1 MDSTAPTNIAD
12 YLAQFASAVVPLHD
26 FHVFPDVED
35 EPNSFN
41 IFLNEGST
49 FIFTSVDDE
58 GNFGMILYFD
68 DIKVPQGENLFDLQ
82 VILHLPFDDFKI
94 METLIAISYSSCTWK
109 RRRPR
114 RSLLLAMTTIWHVL
128 NGVCDP
134 SCLL

>member
-26 FHVFPDVED
+26 FHVFPDYGD

-49 FIFTSVDDE
+49 FFFSPVDDE

-94 METLIAISYSSCTWK
+94 METPDHHTLLILYVEEEGATKITATGDDK
-109 RRRPR
+109 H
-114 RSLLLAMTTIWHVL
+114 LAHVEW
-128 NGVCDP
+128 GV
-134 SCLL
+134 

>member
-26 FHVFPDVED
+26 FHVFPDYGD

-49 FIFTSVDDE
+49 FIFSPVDDD

-68 DIKVPQGENLFDLQ
+68 DIKVPQTENLFDLQ
-82 VILHLPFDDFKI
+82 VIFHLPFDDFKI
-94 METLIAISYSSCTWK
+94 METPDHHTLLILYVGEEEVTTITASGDDK
-109 RRRPR
+109 
-114 RSLLLAMTTIWHVL
+114 LLARVEL
-128 NGVCDP
+128 DV
-134 SCLL
+134 